1 MFDLRSVPHTLG
13 RYLQVSPSE
22 FEEIREDLKSL
33 RLDATMRVVSIF
45 ATAVLIFLLGHQTI
59 AVVFLVWSIIN
70 ELIAT
75 VTLPTIAVDPAYSPN
90 VFDLTAWNTTFGVS
104 AWVGLALA
112 LCATNNPMEIVL
124 GFAVFFGVLVNIMF
138 CYTSSARL
146 LVFAMTPI
154 IFGVTFI
161 PFLLFGNSIFSREFL
176 GALIG
181 CGLLIAYGLSATY
194 RNKQLTQNLV
204 EARKQAEELARSK
217 SEFLAN
223 MSHEIRTPMNG
234 ILGFAELLKNSDIG
248 ERQKDFAE
256 TIHSSGSA
264 LLTILNDI
272 LDFSKIEAGKIELDP
287 APFCLRNAVEDV
299 AALLS
304 PSANE
309 KGIEL
314 LVRCRPSVPA
324 SMIGDV
330 GRIRQVLTNLT
341 GNAIKFTHEGHVLI
355 DVSATVSQETAL
367 IKISVEDTGIGIPES
382 KIDHVFGMFTQAE
395 TSTTR
400 MFGGTGLG
408 LAISSS
414 LVTEMGGDISVQSTY
429 GEGSI
434 FEVSLTLDL
443 SEAVGGRASAVPND
457 VDVDQTVLVVD
468 DNAVNRLILAE
479 QLQTWGIKSRSFD
492 GGQAAL
498 AHLDGRGGAQTS
510 PIILLDYHMPE
521 MDGLMFLER
530 VRRHPTAA
538 DARVIVLSSV
548 DDKTITKQ
556 FEALG
561 VVDIAAKPIRLNTLR
576 TLLANAVGG
585 DKRVELSTT
594 KQGID
599 LGDSCERKDTS
610 HARVL
615 IAEDNETNRMLL
627 QHMIDQ
633 TVYRLTFADNGKQAF
648 DLFRKH
654 SFDLILMDISMPEMD
669 GIEATK
675 AIRSF
680 EVSQGLSPTP
690 IVALTAHKMSGD
702 RERFE
707 SVGMDGYLSKPV
719 PAKALNEILLKWGNR
734 DEERKIVNS

>member
-1 MFDLRSVPHTLG
+1 MFDLKSVPHTLS
-13 RYLQVSPSE
+13 RYLQVSPTE

-45 ATAVLIFLLGHQTI
+45 ATAVLIFLLGHQTV
-59 AVVFLVWSIIN
+59 AVVFLVWSIVN
-70 ELIAT
+70 ELIDT
-75 VTLPTIAVDPAYSPN
+75 VTLPKIAVDPTYSPN
-90 VFDLTAWNTTFGVS
+90 VFDLAAWNTTFGVC

-124 GFAVFFGVLVNIMF
+124 GFAVLFGVLVNIMF

-181 CGLLIAYGLSATY
+181 CGLLIAYGLPATF

-204 EARKQAEELARSK
+204 EARRQAEELARSK
-217 SEFLAN
+217 AEFLAN

-272 LDFSKIEAGKIELDP
+272 LDFSKIEAGKVELDP
-287 APFCLRNAVEDV
+287 APFCLRSAVEDV

-367 IKISVEDTGIGIPES
+367 IKISVEDTGIGIPED

-429 GEGSI
+429 GEGSV
-434 FEVSLTLDL
+434 FEVSLTLEL
-443 SEAVGGRASAVPND
+443 SEEVGGRASAVPND

-479 QLQTWGIKSRSFD
+479 QLQTWGIKSRNFD

-498 AHLDGRGGAQTS
+498 AHLDGRGGAQPS

-521 MDGLMFLER
+521 MDGLTFLEK

-576 TLLANAVGG
+576 TLLAKAVGG
-585 DKRVELSTT
+585 NRHVELSTT

-599 LGDSCERKDTS
+599 LGDSGEREDTS
-610 HARVL
+610 RARVL

-633 TVYRLTFADNGKQAF
+633 TVYKLTFADNGKQAL
-648 DLFRKH
+648 DLFRQ
-654 SFDLILMDISMPEMD
+654 SRFDLILMDISMPEMD

-734 DEERKIVNS
+734 DEELRIVNS